1 MTGNRLVDQEL
12 VVHAFAPI
20 NGPHAVVAY
29 QQIGEIWDRCQQR
42 LGVAKPIP
50 STGLPTTLP
59 LDPRRAPPTGAVAAQ
74 EDPAADHQAIVRR
87 DHEVISFSM
96 VFAAPVDSDSRRLR
110 IGSISPP
117 GWIEFDRWWTE
128 LAAGGTDALLGVV
141 RVHQARCTSQMC
153 APLDAFAQQA
163 RTVLPVTDH
172 EPFWWQRGRLGP
184 HSIAIWETT
193 PDDDRPERRLVVL
206 APDDQELS
214 LSAWTW
220 SNGEVAMPPL
230 ARYLMHAAKL
240 RYQARVRG
248 DGQQIAQLRHRIND
262 RVSRLMRTEAPAGH
276 PDEPTELRELM
287 FDEKE
292 LVLTATDVQ
301 DMQHTVRIAFDNM
314 TAALAEPLAADQA
327 LADWIIPQ
335 LADDAEY
342 LATTRQRA
350 QQISQL
356 YPTPAPVPSAHI
368 AVRMGFG
375 VDIVG
380 YSIRTAPQ
388 KNDVQHRLASLV
400 RRVLSELNLRLEQTD
415 RQPNGDGMIV
425 FLPATVELHRAL
437 PGLIQA
443 WTGLLTADNQRFQ
456 DRMRLRMATVVGPI
470 GLAALGFSGR
480 TPVEA
485 ARLLD
490 SDVLRH
496 ALLEDPHVDLAVL
509 ISDQLHQYVI
519 DEGHHGLD
527 ATQLQRHLIE
537 IKEYRK
543 NAWLW
548 TPSWDRKAP
557 EAT

>member
-1 MTGNRLVDQEL
+1 
-12 VVHAFAPI
+12 
-20 NGPHAVVAY
+20 
-29 QQIGEIWDRCQQR
+29 
-42 LGVAKPIP
+42 
-50 STGLPTTLP
+50 
-59 LDPRRAPPTGAVAAQ
+59 
-74 EDPAADHQAIVRR
+74 
-87 DHEVISFSM
+87 
-96 VFAAPVDSDSRRLR
+96 
-110 IGSISPP
+110 
-117 GWIEFDRWWTE
+117 
-128 LAAGGTDALLGVV
+128 
-141 RVHQARCTSQMC
+141 MC
-153 APLDAFAQQA
+153 APLDALAQQA
-163 RTVLPVTDH
+163 QAVLPATEQ
-172 EPFWWQRGRLGP
+172 EPYWWQRGRIGP
-184 HSIAIWETT
+184 HGTAVWETT

-206 APDDQELS
+206 APDNQELS

-248 DGQQIAQLRHRIND
+248 DGQQIAQLRHRVDD
-262 RVSRLMRTEAPAGH
+262 RVRWLMRKETPAGH
-276 PDEPTELRELM
+276 QDEATELRELM

-327 LADWIIPQ
+327 LADWIIQQ

-342 LATTRQRA
+342 LATARQRA
-350 QQISQL
+350 QQIRQL
-356 YPTPAPVPSAHI
+356 YPTPAPQPSARI

-380 YSIRTAPQ
+380 YSTRTAPQ
-388 KNDVQHRLASLV
+388 QNDVQHRLASLV
-400 RRVLSELNLRLEQTD
+400 CRVLDKLDLRLEQTD

-437 PGLIQA
+437 PTLIQA
-443 WTGLLTADNQRFQ
+443 WTELLAADNQRFQ
-456 DRMRLRMATVVGPI
+456 DRLRLRLATVVGPT
-470 GLAALGFSGR
+470 GLAALGLSGR
-480 TPVEA
+480 TPIEV

-496 ALLEDPHVDLAVL
+496 ALQEHPHIDLAML

-519 DEGHHGLD
+519 DEGHPGLD

-537 IKEYRK
+537 IKEYHK
-543 NAWLW
+543 HAWLW
-548 TPSWDRKAP
+548 TL
-557 EAT
+557 T